1 MNQKLSDQNR
11 TKNIQTKAITIV
23 GMSDDGCLSLTA
35 RAVNAVLNAQI
46 LIGGERHLEFFPQ
59 FEGEKIPIKG
69 KLSKLIQHIEALS
82 HENNVVVIASG
93 DPLFYGI
100 GGLIVKKLGLDLVE
114 IVPHPGSIQLA
125 FSRLGLKWNDA
136 KIISFHARPIK
147 GFITK
152 IQNHEKIG
160 ILTDSQN
167 TPQKIAQH
175 MLHYKEEQWQAYVCE
190 HLGGVDENI
199 QKLSIK
205 ELAQSDDIKDLN
217 VLILIR
223 DQENFQI
230 PATIGFIDEKKF
242 EKCIPQKRLI
252 TKKDIR
258 LLSLGYMNL
267 KPNAIVW
274 DIGTASGSVAIEAA
288 KLCPEGFVY
297 AIETNKECISICKEN
312 VIAHK
317 VDNVEVIAGK
327 APEAL
332 EGLPAPDAVFVGG
345 SKGNMKGIIETSLK
359 ALSEGG
365 RLVITA
371 ITLETIQETYQYFK
385 NAGIKAEITQVNISK
400 AVPLAHYH
408 RYEAMN
414 PIHIFCA
421 IKITNEESI

>member
-1 MNQKLSDQNR
+1 MNKKLLDQNETR
-11 TKNIQTKAITIV
+11 NIQTKAVTIV
-23 GMSDDGCLSLTA
+23 GMSDDGCISLTA
-35 RAVNAVLNAQI
+35 QAVNAVLNAQI

-59 FEGEKIPIKG
+59 FEGKKILIKG
-69 KLSKLIQHIEALS
+69 KLSELIQNIETLS
-82 HENNVVVIASG
+82 HENNVVVLASG

-100 GGLIVKKLGLDLVE
+100 GSLIVKKLGRDLVE
-114 IVPHPGSIQLA
+114 IVPHPSSIQLA

-152 IQNHEKIG
+152 IQNYEKIG
-160 ILTDSQN
+160 ILTDAQN

-175 MLHYKEEQWQAYVCE
+175 MLNYNEENWKVYICE
-190 HLGGVDENI
+190 HLGGVEENI
-199 QKLSIK
+199 QEMTIK
-205 ELAQSDDIKDLN
+205 KLAQNEAVKDLN

-242 EKCIPQKRLI
+242 EKRMPRKGLI

-267 KPNAIVW
+267 RQNSIVW

-288 KLCPEGFVY
+288 KLCPEGMVY
-297 AIETNKECISICKEN
+297 AVETNEECISICKEN
-312 VIAHK
+312 IITHK
-317 VDNVEVIAGK
+317 VDNVDVIHGK
-327 APEAL
+327 APETL

-345 SKGNMKGIIETSLK
+345 SKGNMKAIIETSLT

-365 RLVITA
+365 RLVVNA
-371 ITLETIQETYQYFK
+371 ITLETVQETYQYFK
-385 NAGIKAEITQVNISK
+385 RAGIKAEVTQVNISK

-414 PIHIFCA
+414 PIHIFCVTKT
-421 IKITNEESI
+421 INFK